1 MKYALALIAI
11 LFAAPLQAQDKA
23 GAAGAQVLQFLPGSR
38 AAALSGAYTAIS
50 GDADALFYNPAGI
63 GSLRRAGTLSYEAYV
78 SDVAYGSLGVA
89 TRIAALTVG
98 ASVAFL
104 NAGDIREVIPDPN
117 YGGNTGIETGETVS
131 ASESALRLVAGLP
144 LLDGRLRAGA
154 ALGFVATALAEQRQ
168 QAPIADL
175 GAQYDLGAV
184 TLGMMLRN
192 LGTGLSGDA
201 EDELPTELR
210 IGAATQLIGGRSGVA
225 NISAELVHRASE
237 GSTTFAAGFEA
248 GLRPTD
254 ARPFAL
260 LARVGI
266 DAEAEQLSNLRAGA
280 SIGFREFAFD
290 YTYQQLDFFGAVH
303 RFGLRVNRLR

>member
-1 MKYALALIAI
+1 MKYALAFLAL
-11 LFAAPLQAQDKA
+11 LFAAPLHAQDQA
-23 GAAGAQVLQFLPGSR
+23 GSAGAQVLQFLPGSR
-38 AAALSGAYTAIS
+38 AAAFSGAYTAIA

-63 GSLRRAGTLSYEAYV
+63 GSLRGAGTLSYEAYV

-89 TRIAALTVG
+89 TRVAAITLG

-104 NAGDIREVIPDPN
+104 NAGDIREVIPDPEF
-117 YGGNTGIETGETVS
+117 GGNTGIETGETVS

-168 QAPIADL
+168 HAPIADV
-175 GAQYDLGAV
+175 GVQYDIGRV
-184 TLGMMLRN
+184 TVGMMMRN

-201 EDELPTELR
+201 EDELPSEFR
-210 IGAATQLIGGRSGVA
+210 VGAYTQLTSARSGIASV
-225 NISAELVHRASE
+225 SAELIHRASE
-237 GSTTFAAGFEA
+237 GSTTFAAGLEA

-254 ARPFAL
+254 ARPVAL
-260 LARVGI
+260 LARIGM

-280 SIGFREFAFD
+280 TIGFREFAFD
-290 YTYQQLDFFGAVH
+290 YTYQQLEFFGAVH
-303 RFGLRVNRLR
+303 RFGFRVNRLR